1 MNSIKTHKQLII
13 ETYYL
18 TIKEYFDKIQESDV
32 ISKSQYSVT
41 SLSVGLNAIHRVFEY
56 MILKTKN
63 IDKAYYQSQQTYF
76 FFLEY
81 IEQIVNSGLTNKL
94 NHLDAVMFVYK
105 KSIFEFHDGIND
117 NSHTLSNIMTLTN
130 ESVNINDKEWK
141 KLFMRISKFLNV
153 LFNWNNN
160 KFDFNFRIQL
170 SKLFLQEYLLN
181 IERLDFITFY
191 LEYIQENFVTYPE
204 KYIDLLKNMLIK
216 NDKTKRIR
224 SGSITEQE
232 KNDVVIEKVTTS
244 SNMFKDY
251 YENKTMK
258 EFVRWLY
265 KS

>member
-1 MNSIKTHKQLII
+1 
-13 ETYYL
+13 
-18 TIKEYFDKIQESDV
+18 
-32 ISKSQYSVT
+32 
-41 SLSVGLNAIHRVFEY
+41 
-56 MILKTKN
+56 
-63 IDKAYYQSQQTYF
+63 
-76 FFLEY
+76 
-81 IEQIVNSGLTNKL
+81 
-94 NHLDAVMFVYK
+94 
-105 KSIFEFHDGIND
+105 
-117 NSHTLSNIMTLTN
+117 
-130 ESVNINDKEWK
+130 
-141 KLFMRISKFLNV
+141 MRISKFLNV

-204 KYIDLLKNMLIK
+204 KYIYLLKNMLIK

>member
-1 MNSIKTHKQLII
+1 
-13 ETYYL
+13 
-18 TIKEYFDKIQESDV
+18 
-32 ISKSQYSVT
+32 
-41 SLSVGLNAIHRVFEY
+41 
-56 MILKTKN
+56 
-63 IDKAYYQSQQTYF
+63 
-76 FFLEY
+76 
-81 IEQIVNSGLTNKL
+81 
-94 NHLDAVMFVYK
+94 
-105 KSIFEFHDGIND
+105 
-117 NSHTLSNIMTLTN
+117 
-130 ESVNINDKEWK
+130 
-141 KLFMRISKFLNV
+141 MRISKFLNV